1 MQGKVTHFFLANG
14 LSELKNSTYD
24 DVSPFQS
31 FDGQVNNTEFP
42 ETTDVMLEFSNASGI
57 RKRRQE
63 TRQDRKATIGRRARK
78 TNRQLARQDRKATIG
93 RKARKTSRQEAR
105 QDRMASRQQAR
116 QEARL
121 RRLDNKGAET
131 ESNLKIAKEIATTTP
146 EEAQLINELSKDVQN
161 PSEIKKSGLSKNA
174 KIGIG
179 IGAVVV
185 VGLIAFVVIRKMKS
199 KNK

>member
-14 LSELKNSTYD
+14 LSELKNSNYD

-31 FDGQVNNTEFP
+31 FDGQVNDTEFP
-42 ETTDVMLEFSNASGI
+42 ESTDVMLEFSNASGI

-63 TRQDRKATIGRRARK
+63 ARQDRKATIGRRARK

-93 RKARKTSRQEAR
+93 RKARKT
-105 QDRMASRQQAR
+105 SRQQAR

-161 PSEIKKSGLSKNA
+161 PSETKKSGLSKNA